1 MNLKATHRRLLTAA
15 GSWVQRPGARTLR
28 IWQPVLILLGLASVT
43 APAAALDYQFHG
55 FAAQGFSL
63 SDGNNY
69 FGDSR
74 HGSGN
79 FYELGLNSTVAI
91 SPDLLVSAQ
100 GILRRAGRL
109 DTEGLRL
116 DFAQLDYRLLSTTR
130 SNAGLRIG
138 KVKNPYGFFNDTRD
152 VVFTRPGIVLP
163 ESVYYERSGLRSVIF
178 SREGGQ
184 LYGDLALG
192 EHTVSLSGNYG
203 LNFDLDAA
211 EKRNL
216 LGSSTT
222 LPNDIRVSEFY
233 VARLQD
239 DWNAG
244 RIRLAASYLHAAIT
258 VQPTPA
264 SPIEGRET
272 ASFWLLSAQYN
283 QPRYSLTGEYVLQ
296 YAKARSNIA
305 APFSIAGDGF
315 YLQADYRIQP
325 QWTVVVRYEAS
336 FSNRHDRDGR
346 EYAEQTGG
354 DRHDRFSHDEMIGL
368 NWSPTQHWGFWAEF
382 HLIQGH
388 SNVGA
393 LDNLGRTLADRSKLL
408 QVMAAYR
415 F

>member
-1 MNLKATHRRLLTAA
+1 MNLKTTHRRLLSAA
-15 GSWVQRPGARTLR
+15 RRRKNQPRSWPLRARRPA
-28 IWQPVLILLGLASVT
+28 LILISLAAVT
-43 APAAALDYQFHG
+43 APAMAFDYQFHG

-74 HGSGN
+74 NGSGN

-91 SPDLLVSAQ
+91 RPDLLISAQ

-116 DFAQLDYRLLSTTR
+116 DFAQLDYRVLSTAG

-163 ESVYYERSGLRSVIF
+163 DSVYFERSGLRSVIF

-184 LYGDLALG
+184 FYGEHVLG
-192 EHTVSLSGNYG
+192 EHALSLTGNYG
-203 LNFDLDAA
+203 LNFDLNAA

-216 LGSSTT
+216 LGTSTA
-222 LPNDIRVSEFY
+222 LPNNVRVSKFY

-244 RIRLAASYLHAAIT
+244 RVRLAASYLHAAIA
-258 VQPTPA
+258 VQPLPIA
-264 SPIEGRET
+264 PIEGRET

-283 QPRYSLTGEYVLQ
+283 QPRYSLTGEYVVQ
-296 YAKARSNIA
+296 YAKGASNIGPSFTTA
-305 APFSIAGDGF
+305 SDGF
-315 YLQADYRIQP
+315 YLQGDYRFHP
-325 QWTVVVRYEAS
+325 QWTAVARYEAA

-346 EYAEQTGG
+346 EYAQQSGG
-354 DRHDRFSHDEMIGL
+354 DRYDRFSHDEMIGL
-368 NWSPTQHWGFWAEF
+368 KWSPTEHWGLWAEF

-388 SNVGA
+388 SNIGA
-393 LDNLGRTLADRSKLL
+393 LDNLGRTPADRSKLL